1 LPYGLIRVALGI
13 IGINLT
19 GVGDLYIKRGGT
31 VTKIILP
38 TGVTEGGAA
47 TTSVAV
53 GTMGVGGATMDANV
67 FGMQTAEVTEPAI
80 HANPPL
86 PPANS
91 MYHHVPSKFFPA
103 TLAVPPCGIEPM
115 ISYTC
120 PGPLRTFA
128 TVLVVTVGLHASTTT
143 VSVGVGV
150 SDAVGVNVGVAVSVP
165 VGTSVAGG
173 APPGR
178 LQASTARM
186 IQATDSRILLFFF
199 FKHEISSTHRLIQVL

>member
-1 LPYGLIRVALGI
+1 MILGI
-13 IGINLT
+13 IGNNIT
-19 GVGDLYIKRGGT
+19 GVGDLIFNRGGKT
-31 VTKIILP
+31 GTKII
-38 TGVTEGGAA
+38 GVTEGGAA

-53 GTMGVGGATMDANV
+53 GTMGVGGAAMDANV
-67 FGMQTAEVTEPAI
+67 AGMQTAEVTEPAI

-115 ISYTC
+115 MSYTC

-128 TVLVVTVGLHASTTT
+128 SVLVVTVGLHASTTT
-143 VSVGVGV
+143 VVVGVGV
-150 SDAVGVNVGVAVSVP
+150 SDAVGVNVGVAVFVP
-165 VGTSVAGG
+165 VGTTVVGG

-186 IQATDSRILLFFF
+186 MQATDRKFLMFFLNI
-199 FKHEISSTHRLIQVL
+199 KCPPPID